1 MKNADLSALDN
12 FFRYYRPPLPGG
24 GGYPSNG
31 KFPCLG
37 FLKPPLSDD
46 EETGVSG
53 IWWLFV
59 GENKISEMH
68 VKVGTYFDVGR
79 VTMLV

>member
-1 MKNADLSALDN
+1 MQIQELGRSHAIFELVFNPAPPIQIRE
-12 FFRYYRPPLPGG
+12 RYVW
-24 GGYPSNG
+24 
-31 KFPCLG
+31 K
-37 FLKPPLSDD
+37 
-46 EETGVSG
+46 GVPG

-59 GENKISEMH
+59 GKNKISEMH